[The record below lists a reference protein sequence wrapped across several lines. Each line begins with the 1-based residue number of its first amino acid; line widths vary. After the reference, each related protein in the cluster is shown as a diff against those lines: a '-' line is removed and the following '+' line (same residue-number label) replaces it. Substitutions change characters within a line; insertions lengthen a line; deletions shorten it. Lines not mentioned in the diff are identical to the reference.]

1 MLAPLLAVPFMAG
14 TAADARAMAERY
26 LILEAAAHPEERHR
40 YRNMAIRSRKRAA
53 DIDAPATHSPKT
65 GDLASS

>member
-1 MLAPLLAVPFMAG
+1 MAG

-40 YRNMAIRSRKRAA
+40 YRNMAIRWRKRAA
-53 DIDAPATHSPKT
+53 DIDAQNQLPTPPKPAT
-65 GDLASS
+65 